1 MLHDLR
7 FGLRMIRRNPA
18 FALAAILTLG
28 LGIGATT
35 LIFSVGASLLLDPFP
50 YRDSGRIVRFYYHS
64 LRPNGFSGVAEF
76 LPDEYRDFRAA
87 AHSFEDTIGFN
98 LASVEYIRGEGAE
111 QLPVAWVTTN
121 AFRFLGVAPLL
132 GRPILPDDEGAGAP
146 AVCVVSYRFWQE
158 QLHGD
163 PGAIGSALT
172 FDGQPRVLAGVMPAR
187 FAFLGVPVWLPS
199 REHGGPGQST
209 NRHAQV
215 LQPMARLRPG
225 VTLAAATAELDAIEH
240 QLAKRYPDDFPDP
253 RFTVSL
259 RTLADSVVGGLRPL
273 LYSLFGAVAMLLLIA
288 CGNAANLLLARAS
301 AREREIAIRAATG
314 ATRGRL
320 VRQLLVESAI
330 LAGAAGALGCLLV
343 WLALTGLPKL
353 LPAGAVPA
361 EAVFGLDRRALWFA
375 LLVSAATTLLCG
387 LAPAWHAARAQFVPR
402 AFSAPRSVRLRSALV
417 IAEAALSVVLLTGA
431 GLMIR
436 TFFALTHVDLG
447 FDPAN
452 TLRARLV
459 LPRNYSDAQFHAFSR
474 QTLDAIGTMPGVVSA
489 SITMENPGLS
499 GGPAMDF
506 DVAGVVHGNRWSILL
521 SLCNETYFQTMGRH
535 LREGRGFTAEDVDA
549 GRHVA
554 VVNQTFARAYLPG
567 DPVGQRIRPH
577 LPGGSLQHPDRPTFS
592 GGPSANAAPP
602 DEPYFEVIGVVAD
615 ARNNGIRE
623 PVAAQVYLPYGSPAG
638 IVVKTAVP
646 PLALVESIRKR
657 LWALDRSV
665 VLTNISTV
673 QQAIEDSAFAQP
685 RFALFSIGGFAAIGL
700 LLVATGVFGVM
711 AYQTS
716 LRRREIG
723 IRMALGAEPAGVFGM
738 VLAGGLRLIAA
749 GAAIGALAG
758 LALTRLLASQLWGVS
773 ALDPASF
780 VAAAMVLL
788 ASGAAACYIP
798 ARRAARLDP
807 VEALRCE

>member
-1 MLHDLR
+1 
-7 FGLRMIRRNPA
+7 MIRRNPA

-35 LIFSVGASLLLDPFP
+35 LIFSVGASLLLEPFP

-64 LRPNGFSGVAEF
+64 LRPNGFSGAAEF

-87 AHSFEDTIGFN
+87 AHSFEETIGFN
-98 LASVEYIRGEGAE
+98 YASVQYIRGEGAE

-132 GRPILPDDEGAGAP
+132 GRPILPDDEDSAAP

-163 PGAIGSALT
+163 PRSIGSTLT
-172 FDGQPRVLAGVMPAR
+172 FDGQPRILAGVMPAR

-199 REHGGPGQST
+199 REHGGPGQAT
-209 NRHAQV
+209 NRHLQV

-240 QLAKRYPDDFPDP
+240 QLAQRYPQDYPDP

-330 LAGAAGALGCLLV
+330 LAAAAGALGCLLA
-343 WLALTGLPKL
+343 WLALTGLPKM

-375 LLVSAATTLLCG
+375 LLISAATTLLCG

-402 AFSAPRSVRLRSALV
+402 AFSAPRSARLRGALIV
-417 IAEAALSVVLLTGA
+417 AEAALSVVLLTGA

-474 QTLDAIGTMPGVVSA
+474 QTLDAIGKLPGVVSVA
-489 SITMENPGLS
+489 ITMENPGLS
-499 GGPAMDF
+499 GGPAVDL
-506 DVAGVVHGNRWSILL
+506 DVAGVTHAGRWSTLL

-535 LREGRGFTAEDVDA
+535 LIQGRGFSAEDVDA
-549 GRHVA
+549 GRHIA
-554 VVNQTFARAYLPG
+554 VVNQTFARAYLTG
-567 DPVGQRIRPH
+567 RDAIGQRIRPH
-577 LPGGSLQHPDRPTFS
+577 VPGGGLQHPDRPTFS
-592 GGPSANAAPP
+592 GAPASPAP

-615 ARNNGIRE
+615 ARNSGIRE
-623 PVAAQVYLPYGSPAG
+623 PVAPQVYLPYGSPAG

-646 PLALVESIRKR
+646 PLALVESVRRR
-657 LWALDRSV
+657 LWSLDRSV
-665 VLTNISTV
+665 VLTNVGTV
-673 QQAIEDSAFAQP
+673 EQAIEDSAFAQP

-738 VLAGGLRLIAA
+738 VLAGGLRLIVA

-780 VAAAMVLL
+780 VAAALVLL
-788 ASGAAACYIP
+788 ASGAVACYLP